1 MVDIQH
7 YIEKLLEH
15 EACRASTNGRNDY
28 WKEYQEAKKYENK

>member
-15 EACRASTNGRNDY
+15 EEYRASTNERNDY
-28 WKEYQEAKKYENK
+28 WKKYQKAKKYENK